1 MEHRCGHRRAVT
13 APVILR
19 TRSGLAAEGQIQD
32 LSSSGA
38 LVRTP
43 LPLPLHTCVL
53 VQFPR
58 VSQDSPLRRP
68 LVSGTI
74 IRHVED
80 GFAIEW
86 MEFSPVPVRNFM
98 RRRFETQDET
108 ASRTSRAGAR

>member
-58 VSQDSPLRRP
+58 VSQDSPLR
-68 LVSGTI
+68 
-74 IRHVED
+74 
-80 GFAIEW
+80 
-86 MEFSPVPVRNFM
+86 
-98 RRRFETQDET
+98 FETQDET